1 MSHRPGHFG
10 ASPMR
15 DKNGILIIEEGKE
28 GGYLTDG
35 YLTENE
41 FNKQLDTLAG
51 LRADWRY
58 VVMPGK
64 KYGRFIIP
72 KNKSELYTAEARIAY
87 LRESGYLFSPDERET
102 IRKQGGEKSPGFLL
116 SLPPSERDIEAEEK
130 LNEQV
135 KIGKQLEIWNTV
147 INPPDK
153 LKTFDDI
160 YADIDQGELDL
171 LNRWAGRGP
180 RMELNTSTG
189 NPITDDRKFAESF
202 EQLRLDE
209 IGLDER
215 YENMEELI
223 TFEVLNARR
232 EKNAKVSFKAYE
244 DRTEEDLEFLK
255 ADVVDEMIATQ
266 GYTEAARGDITGIV
280 DGQIF
285 FNLDINPNTGKVME
299 LEARYVREGILLD
312 PYFSIAMDYLENV
325 TNNLNVSPDVMTR
338 RDFIWAAVESGIE
351 SGRVRPEVKTLL
363 LFAGMHGIEDD
374 ARKGIKRA
382 DQATIARNLLESLGL
397 AERDSLGNWILL
409 ESTEE
414 IYGSD
419 PIHVSEKI
427 AEEWFKKLD
436 ENLEAY
442 YPKMREV
449 GNSAHNVLDDLAH
462 KTLKGDVER
471 DPADIYPM
479 VGSSALEDQDM
490 YQRYL
495 DFTWDFN
502 ESAESNYTRF
512 LNTTEFTGP
521 NGLPFTYNLGNAES
535 WSQFEGEGRF
545 FKDDIIKF
553 ARRQRTQAIEALTD
567 SELGKQYQAQL
578 DAGEVKN
585 FTAYHMFKNFNYVI
599 GEDAGLLTEGIFNQ
613 ASADETSK
621 WEKDITD
628 WQKRDANAIEYLKR
642 FRHIMQNGGYT
653 DRDVAELA
661 SSETLGKYSSFN
673 DMLNDEA
680 LAQAVLARWQENQTL
695 AFIEPTEYENFD
707 KVSALLEK
715 IAKTGAQGQDE
726 WLGWQN
732 AKAEDK
738 AALYDLLSQNQ
749 YESQYAALNDPEF
762 RSAMGKVMQVGYGN
776 YETSAFSTYQGKL
789 TGNITSR
796 FRDLG
801 IINVNTSPEFYDFLN
816 TNIIPDIK
824 LQAEM
829 AGVQSDATL
838 EVLISNIVGNSQA
851 EYDAFVRQMDSS
863 TPPTAPGMPQYVPSR
878 RIPEPEPAPEFDLT
892 GMTPALLEIAEER
905 PEYATWLQG
914 QMNPST
920 PEGQAFQQAWDA
932 ASRPVTT
939 FDRESYDEEMGSAGM
954 DAYRASVSA
963 AIEASKATTDEER
976 DQFMAESRREAEQA
990 KGRSL
995 PPGAGTSPADR
1006 TKAMDAYRASV
1017 DAAIEASKA
1026 TTDEA
1031 REEFMEESRREAEQA
1046 NEFRKA
1052 QDRFATIK
1060 EGARE
1065 RTTTVTPGMTQ
1076 EEFFE
1081 SRLPGFE
1088 DQFKLTGAFQQAER
1102 RRLADRRRLL
1112 ATGRGGGGRA
1122 FSVFRRGRR

>member
-1 MSHRPGHFG
+1 MSHKPGHFD
-10 ASPMR
+10 SLE
-15 DKNGILIIEEGKE
+15 N
-28 GGYLTDG
+28 GGYLIDSALSEKEWNLLISG
-35 YLTENE
+35 KFGSENRS
-41 FNKQLDTLAG
+41 Q
-51 LRADWRY
+51 WRY
-58 VVMPGK
+58 IVPPGK
-64 KYGRFIIP
+64 KYGVFIVP
-72 KNKSELYTAEARIAY
+72 AVPMKNESIDTVMALSE
-87 LRESGYLFSPDERET
+87 DERD
-102 IRKQGGEKSPGFLL
+102 L
-116 SLPPSERDIEAEEK
+116 EAERE
-130 LNEQV
+130 LNNHV
-135 KIGKQLEIWNTV
+135 NTHKQLDIWNTKL
-147 INPPDK
+147 NPPDK
-153 LKTFDDI
+153 LKSFDDI
-160 YADIDQGELDL
+160 FDAITVDDL
-171 LNRWAGRGP
+171 NGLNAIMGRGP
-180 RMELNTSTG
+180 TPIIVNTFS
-189 NPITDDRKFAESF
+189 
-202 EQLRLDE
+202 LDE
-209 IGLDER
+209 FKLELELLGLDQIGLDQR
-215 YENMEELI
+215 YLDGEEEI
-223 TFEVLNARR
+223 TGAVLELKRVQLAN
-232 EKNAKVSFKAYE
+232 KTFKAYDE
-244 DRTEEDLEFLK
+244 RTEEDLDFLK
-255 ADVVDEMIATQ
+255 EDVVDEMIATQ
-266 GYTEAARGDITGIV
+266 GYREEARTSLMEMV
-280 DGQIF
+280 DRNMF
-285 FNLDINPNTGKVME
+285 FNMDINPNTNKLMQ
-299 LEARYVREGILLD
+299 LERRDIREGIFLN
-312 PYFSIAMDYLENV
+312 PYYSVAIDYIEDV

-338 RDFIWAAVESGIE
+338 RDFIWAAVESGID
-351 SGRVRPEVKTLL
+351 SGRINPGVKAML
-363 LFAGMHGIEDD
+363 LFAGRHGIEDIP
-374 ARKGIKRA
+374 REGMTRA
-382 DQATIARNLLESLGL
+382 KQQESAEQLLISLNL
-397 AERDSLGNWILL
+397 AERDEEGTVIWDDSL
-409 ESTEE
+409 TQ
-414 IYGSD
+414 IYGQGVREGY
-419 PIHVSEKI
+419 PYLAIHI
-427 AEEWFKKLD
+427 AENISEEWFRKLD
-436 ENLEAY
+436 ENLEPHY
-442 YPKMREV
+442 DNMREV
-449 GNSAHNVLDDLAH
+449 DNSPQKVLDDLAH
-462 KTLKGDVER
+462 KTFTGDVEL

-479 VGSSALEDQDM
+479 AGFSALEDKDM
-490 YQRYL
+490 YQDFL
-495 DFTWDFN
+495 DFNWDYN
-502 ESAESNYTRF
+502 KSAESNLIDY

-521 NGLPFTYNLGNAES
+521 NGLPFTYDLDKAAS
-535 WSQFEGEGRF
+535 WLQFEGDGRF
-545 FKDDIIKF
+545 TDDNIIKA
-553 ARRQRTQAIEALTD
+553 ARKARTTAIDQYTATRPN
-567 SELGKQYQAQL
+567 SYGELYQEQL
-578 DAGEVKN
+578 DAGEVSIH
-585 FTAYHMFKNFNYVI
+585 TAYNMFKFFRGGI
-599 GEDAGLLTEGIFNQ
+599 GENAEVLTNSISQ
-613 ASADETSK
+613 QVSAEETAQWK
-621 WEKDITD
+621 KDITK

-695 AFIEPTEYENFD
+695 AFIEPTEYTNFD
-707 KVSALLEK
+707 SISELLEK

-762 RSAMGKVMQVGYGN
+762 RSAMGQVMQVGYGN

-801 IINVNTSPEFYDFLN
+801 IINANTSPEFYDFLN

-939 FDRESYDEEMGSAGM
+939 FDRESYDEEM
-954 DAYRASVSA
+954 DL
-963 AIEASKATTDEER
+963 TDEER
-976 DQFMAESRREAEQA
+976 EFMGRGIEQE
-990 KGRSL
+990 GFPFFMGEPGIR

-1006 TKAMDAYRASV
+1006 TKAMDAHRASV

-1031 REEFMEESRREAEQA
+1031 REEFMEESRREAEKT
-1046 NEFRKA
+1046 EPFRKA
-1052 QDRFATIK
+1052 QERFATIK

-1088 DQFKLTGAFQQAER
+1088 DQFKLTREFQQAER

>member
-1 MSHRPGHFG
+1 MSHKPGHFG
-10 ASPMR
+10 GAPIR
-15 DKNGILIIEEGKE
+15 DKNGIIIGEGKE

-41 FNKQLDTLAG
+41 FNKSVDGLAG

-58 VVMPGK
+58 VVMPGQ

-72 KNKSELYTAEARIAY
+72 KNKSKLYTAEARLAY
-87 LRESGYLFSPDERET
+87 LKESGYVFSPDERET

-135 KIGKQLEIWNTV
+135 KTGKQLEIWNTI

-160 YADIDQGELDL
+160 YDDLDQNKLNL
-171 LNRWAGRGP
+171 LNRWAQFGP
-180 RMELNTSTG
+180 KARAGAKKNDTEFM
-189 NPITDDRKFAESF
+189 KVF
-202 EQLRLDE
+202 EALGLDE
-209 IGLDER
+209 LGLDER
-215 YENMEELI
+215 YVNMEEEI
-223 TFEVLNARR
+223 TFEVLSALRA
-232 EKNAKVSFKAYE
+232 KNAKVSFKAYD

-266 GYTEAARGDITGIV
+266 GYKEEARNDITEIV
-280 DGQIF
+280 DNHMF
-285 FNLDINPNTGKVME
+285 FNLDINPNTGKVTE
-299 LEARYVREGILLD
+299 LEASYVREGILLD
-312 PYFSIAMDYLENV
+312 PYFSIAIDYLENV
-325 TNNLNVSPDVMTR
+325 TNNVIESPDVMTR
-338 RDFIWAAVESGIE
+338 RDFIWAAVETGIE

-363 LFAGMHGIEDD
+363 LFAGRHGIEDD

-382 DQATIARNLLESLGL
+382 DQASMARNLLESLGL
-397 AERDSLGNWILL
+397 AERDSLGNWNLL

-419 PIHVSEKI
+419 PIHVSEEI
-427 AEEWFKKLD
+427 AEEWFRTLD

-449 GNSAHNVLDDLAH
+449 GNSAHNVLDDLANI
-462 KTLKGDVER
+462 TLKGDVER
-471 DPADIYPM
+471 DPSMIYPI
-479 VGSSALEDQDM
+479 VGFSALEDQEM
-490 YQRYL
+490 YQRYI

-502 ESAESNYTRF
+502 ESAESNYTRL

-695 AFIEPTEYENFD
+695 TFIEPTEYENFD

-738 AALYDLLSQNQ
+738 GDLYRLLSQNQ

-863 TPPTAPGMPQYVPSR
+863 TPPTAPGMPKGIPSQSR
-878 RIPEPEPAPEFDLT
+878 RQPEPEPAPVFDLT

-920 PEGQAFQQAWDA
+920 REGQAFQQAWDE
-932 ASRPVTT
+932 ASRPTPAP
-939 FDRESYDEEMGSAGM
+939 FDEEQYERETGLTEEQKAEGLTRPPI
-954 DAYRASVSA
+954 AYKPYAAEAAKKRWEGLPDIDLDFPTAPEGTEPFDVDKFTAAAKSA
-963 AIEASKATTDEER
+963 AYEAT
-976 DQFMAESRREAEQA
+976 
-990 KGRSL
+990 
-995 PPGAGTSPADR
+995 PA
-1006 TKAMDAYRASV
+1006 A
-1017 DAAIEASKA
+1017 
-1026 TTDEA
+1026 
-1031 REEFMEESRREAEQA
+1031 
-1046 NEFRKA
+1046 
-1052 QDRFATIK
+1052 
-1060 EGARE
+1060 ARE
-1065 RTTTVTPGMTQ
+1065 RATGVPTPGMTQ
-1076 EEFFE
+1076 QEFFE

-1088 DQFKLTGAFQQAER
+1088 DQFKLTGEFQQAER